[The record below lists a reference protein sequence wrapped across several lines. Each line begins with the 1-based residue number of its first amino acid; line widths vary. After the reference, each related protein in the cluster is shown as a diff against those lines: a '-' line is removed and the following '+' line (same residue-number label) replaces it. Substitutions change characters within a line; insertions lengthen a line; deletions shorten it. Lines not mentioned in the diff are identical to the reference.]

1 MSSREVSRQTKVLYS
16 STKGKSNLIETLNDN
31 NEQYLERMAALKN
44 FRSKSKKATA
54 TRTQIQDWAEEQQD
68 LIKMLDKTEKSKTMQ
83 LQALVVAGVDAG
95 VIQSILEEE
104 GVLASERSQ
113 LRFSYRSQI
122 DQVKKFL
129 TEQTK
134 QLNKLRNNRPSA
146 SEGAESEGG
155 VDRRDLVISGVCADM
170 FLQLRS
176 KFHDAWSALKAE
188 EAQCRREV
196 ASFQQ
201 RIQSMLRDDAVE
213 TQNNQLH
220 LEVLGMI
227 RNSERAFST
236 TNNPAENESVR
247 EHEEPSVTS
256 SEGSM
261 TLSGKKSM
269 TNAKAQSV
277 SIPDDDPDLLNL
289 VADITQEIQVIDE
302 ESAKLTSSKTSE
314 LYSLSVELG
323 INAASTPKA
332 AVSMYEELDGDGQL
346 PSYTEAVASPRPS
359 QSSAVHPFG
368 GWTQD
373 SHETFVK
380 IYRNAELKGLKRSK
394 MLEQLQLALSSSGV
408 TNEDLMTHEEWY
420 RKMRLIQKK
429 FKAAEQSLQ
438 VRRQEAISQAKF
450 KIEQFISDYQAKA
463 ALERDLQ
470 RQEENRQ
477 RLHEELEKMREER
490 RIANEQKLLAMQAT
504 EAEER
509 AKLEEKMR
517 QDEEERIQKKQL
529 IEEYQRQKALMEAE
543 RLKHQQEEQMKA
555 QARLQELIA
564 QNKGRVEYRAQQE
577 AQKLVQKKQ
586 REEEALQQEA
596 KKLEFLNALAAQV
609 PYYDAIQQVESRLD
623 HVTASAKAQEYI
635 PIGEEDRLTRGH
647 MPLNS
652 FNDHQI
658 VRDARFRLSEAL
670 SRAGVQYSDAAR
682 VAVANMNPRPHLAIH
697 GLL

>member
-16 STKGKSNLIETLNDN
+16 STKGKSILIETLNDN

-68 LIKMLDKTEKSKTMQ
+68 LIKMLDKSEKSKTMQ

-95 VIQSILEEE
+95 MIQSILEEE

-134 QLNKLRNNRPSA
+134 QLNKLRSNRPSV
-146 SEGAESEGG
+146 SEAAEEGEGG
-155 VDRRDLVISGVCADM
+155 IGRRDLVISGVCADM
-170 FLQLRS
+170 LLQLRS
-176 KFHDAWSALKAE
+176 KFHDAWNTLKAE

-213 TQNNQLH
+213 TQNNHLH
-220 LEVLGMI
+220 MEVLGMI

-236 TNNPAENESVR
+236 TTENESVR
-247 EHEEPSVTS
+247 EREDSSVTS
-256 SEGSM
+256 SLGSM
-261 TLSGKKSM
+261 TLSGRKSAA
-269 TNAKAQSV
+269 NAKTQST

-289 VADITQEIQVIDE
+289 VADITQEIQLIDE
-302 ESAKLTSSKTSE
+302 ESAKLSSTKTSE

-332 AVSMYEELDGDGQL
+332 AVSVYEELDGDGQL

-373 SHETFVK
+373 NHETFVK

-394 MLEQLQLALSSSGV
+394 MLEQLQLALSSHGV
-408 TNEDLMTHEEWY
+408 TNDDLMTHEEWY

-429 FKAAEQSLQ
+429 FKEAEQSLQ

-450 KIEQFISDYQAKA
+450 KIEQFIRDYQAKA

-477 RLHEELEKMREER
+477 RLHDELEKMREER

-586 REEEALQQEA
+586 REDEALQQEA

-682 VAVANMNPRPHLAIH
+682 VAVASMNPRPHLAIH